1 MKKKYQ
7 NEEIKKKNPFKRK
20 KKNKEETKNT
30 IK

>member
-7 NEEIKKKNPFKRK
+7 NEEIKKKNHFKR